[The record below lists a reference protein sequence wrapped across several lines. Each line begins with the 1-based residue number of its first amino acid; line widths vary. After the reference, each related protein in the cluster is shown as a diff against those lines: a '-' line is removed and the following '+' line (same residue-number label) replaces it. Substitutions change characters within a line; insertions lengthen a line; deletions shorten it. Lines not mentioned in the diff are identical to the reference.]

1 MRDPTACLGG
11 YRFPMIVIQ
20 EVVYL
25 RFRFNL
31 SLRDIPDLMARKG
44 VELSHETVRTWC
56 DKFGN
61 KFAKQVRRRRP
72 RPGDKWHLDEM
83 VISINGVKHWLWRA
97 VDQKGVAVDILVTRS
112 RDRFA
117 AKRVLRRLLGKEQYV
132 PRVMITD
139 KLRSYGWAH
148 KEVFPS
154 VDHRSHEGLNNR
166 AENSHQR
173 TRLRERAMKRFK
185 SAGHAQQFCS
195 AHDHIYQ
202 HFRPYSHKMSATQYR
217 ETVRGRHDTWDEI
230 STLFLG
236 TAQTRRVDFDLA
248 A

>member
-1 MRDPTACLGG
+1 VRDPTACLPG

-72 RPGDKWHLDEM
+72 RPGDKWHLGEM

-97 VDQKGVAVDILVTRS
+97 VDQKGVALDILVTRS

-117 AKRVLRRLLGKEQYV
+117 AKRVLRRLLSKEQYV
-132 PRVMITD
+132 PTVMITD

-148 KEVFPS
+148 QEVFPC
-154 VDHRSHEGLNNR
+154 VDHRSHKGLNNR

-173 TRLRERAMKRFK
+173 TRLRQRATKRFK

-195 AHDHIYQ
+195 AHDHIHQ

-230 STLFLG
+230 STVFPG